1 MESDLHLI
9 WEIGNFGLV
18 NPSIQYLVSDTQQKS
33 DPYMETCRKYHPL
46 QQTILDT
53 IIDGCTKWND
63 TTIKQ
68 G

>member
-1 MESDLHLI
+1 METDLLLVR
-9 WEIGNFGLV
+9 EIDNFGSV
-18 NPSIQYLVSDTQQKS
+18 NTSTQYLSDTQQKI
-33 DPYMETCRKYHPL
+33 DTYMETCGKYHPL

-53 IIDGCTKWND
+53 IIDGCTKCND